1 MYFNKT
7 HCSMTFDLFP
17 VDLQLL
23 TPLTLADDSGGCRSC
38 RLPGVRRQRRRFIYT
53 LMHVK
58 IQHFLSRAD
67 RFVHRVD
74 LSFSQYFFP
83 VLFCP
88 SINVK
93 TKQNKQQ
100 PAAKSSLISLCIST
114 HYIILSSR
122 HARRLPSYGQ
132 SL

>member
-7 HCSMTFDLFP
+7 HCSMTFDLFSA
-17 VDLQLL
+17 DLQLL

-38 RLPGVRRQRRRFIYT
+38 SLPGVRRQRRRFIYT
-53 LMHVK
+53 LMRVK

-67 RFVHRVD
+67 RFVRRVD

-93 TKQNKQQ
+93 KQNKQ
-100 PAAKSSLISLCIST
+100 KT
-114 HYIILSSR
+114 TSR
-122 HARRLPSYGQ
+122 
-132 SL
+132 